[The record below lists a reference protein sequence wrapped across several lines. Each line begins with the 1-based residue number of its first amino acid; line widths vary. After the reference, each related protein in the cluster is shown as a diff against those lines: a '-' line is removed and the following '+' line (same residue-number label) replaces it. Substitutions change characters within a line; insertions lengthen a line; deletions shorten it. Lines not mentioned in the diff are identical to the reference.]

1 MLRHLA
7 GFFTAVTA
15 RLRKIAEAHGLG
27 LGWLDAYRASALPAI
42 AGGVGEPSSLTDP
55 YGALLT
61 TTLRNMQPKIHDNI
75 SRGNRYM
82 AYMDMRG
89 RLRREDGGERVKV
102 GLMHALNSTADIYSG
117 YGTLDTTPQDGITS
131 AFYTWSQLSVSI
143 AISRLEE
150 RQNSGKSRILSL
162 FDTKVKQAEAS
173 AKELLNNCIVA
184 GRITAS
190 AASGQFL
197 ARIGR
202 LDSGA
207 SGPLP
212 LAALVDTNNSRS
224 VSIGNINGNTY
235 SFWRNMAD
243 SSTATTFAGY
253 KQELNNLY
261 NDCTRGPGGSPDLFI
276 SDQVAWEQYFNA
288 LQNQERYQVTD
299 KRVIDVLG
307 GMRGQDDLLKFRGA
321 TWIWDEVVP
330 DTETNAEVVDAVG
343 SVTVSTVFMLNSEA
357 IEIVVDSQT
366 DWISTPMLR
375 PENQDARVG
384 QLLWM
389 GAHCVNNRRKLGVLY
404 GISRSIVS

>member
-1 MLRHLA
+1 MA
-7 GFFTAVTA
+7 
-15 RLRKIAEAHGLG
+15 
-27 LGWLDAYRASALPAI
+27 
-42 AGGVGEPSSLTDP
+42 GEPSTLTDP

-61 TTLRNMQPKIHDNI
+61 TTLRNMQPRIHDNI

-82 AYMDMRG
+82 AYMNMRG
-89 RLRREDGGERVKV
+89 RVRTTDGGERVKV

-117 YGTLDTTPQDGITS
+117 YGLLDTTPQDGITS
-131 AFYTWSQLSVSI
+131 AFYSWSQLSVSI

-150 RQNSGKSRILSL
+150 RQNSGKHRIVSL
-162 FDTKVKQAEAS
+162 LEEKITQAESS
-173 AKELLNNCIVA
+173 ARELLNNCIVA

-212 LAALVDTNNSRS
+212 LAALIDTNASRS

-243 SSTATTFAGY
+243 SSSATTFAGY

-261 NDCTRGPGGSPDLFI
+261 NDCTRGQGGSPDLLLGG
-276 SDQVAWEQYFNA
+276 QVAWEQYFNS
-288 LQNQERYQVTD
+288 LQNQERYMVTD

-307 GMRGQDDLLKFRGA
+307 GMRGSDDLLKFRGA
-321 TWIWDEVVP
+321 TFIWDEVVP
-330 DTETNAEVVDAVG
+330 DTETNAEIVDAIG
-343 SVTVSTVFMLNSEA
+343 THTVSSVFMINSEA
-357 IEIVVDSQT
+357 MEIVVDQAT
-366 DWISTPMLR
+366 DWISTPMVR

-389 GAHCVNNRRKLGVLY
+389 GAHCVKNRRKNGVLY
-404 GISRSIVS
+404 GISKSIVS